1 MSALPDRIQSDLT
14 AAMKARDRET
24 VATLR
29 LVLAAIR
36 ELRVAAGRS
45 GEVTDAEAVDLL
57 TREAKRRTEAAEA
70 YAQAGRDDRADQE
83 RRELEVIHRYLPAQF
98 DADELARIVDE
109 AVAETG
115 ASTPGDLG
123 RVMSAVMPR
132 VRGRADGRQVNAL
145 VRERLSS

>member
-14 AAMKARDRET
+14 TAMKARDRET
-24 VATLR
+24 VGTLR

-36 ELRVAAGRS
+36 NLRVAEGRS
-45 GEVTDAEAVDLL
+45 GEVTDAETVDLL

-70 YAQAGRDDRADQE
+70 YAQAGRDDLADQE
-83 RRELEVIHRYLPAQF
+83 RRELEILRRYLPAQL

-132 VRGRADGRQVNAL
+132 VRGRADGKQVNAL